1 MTAFDLL
8 NSKFNQ
14 LIFVGTKCTK
24 VANLLK
30 FAQAVYKISCS
41 ETSGRRYGLTHWRMD
56 NYRPVYNWSF
66 LSKLLNALF
75 RLDSRPSWITTTCCH
90 HLSQPTV
97 SFTVLRLRCWR
108 FITTCTLWPIA
119 VSSRRVCLIWRRRLT
134 PFVFRAQE
142 SHGQVAHVHWDLEI
156 WACSVRLMHDDL
168 HWLVI
173 PQRVQYK
180 LAVTVHRCLRHR
192 APRYLADYCVPVSE
206 VADRQHLWSARC
218 RQLSVPRVRRSTFG
232 NRDFLSPDQESA
244 GSSCCPRTI

>member
-90 HLSQPTV
+90 HLSQSTV
-97 SFTVLRLRCWR
+97 SFTVRRLRCWR
-108 FITTCTLWPIA
+108 CDDLLLAADGQVSALCLLDLTAAFDSPSLSSAPSSK
-119 VSSRRVCLIWRRRLT
+119 VSS
-134 PFVFRAQE
+134 
-142 SHGQVAHVHWDLEI
+142 HN
-156 WACSVRLMHDDL
+156 
-168 HWLVI
+168 
-173 PQRVQYK
+173 
-180 LAVTVHRCLRHR
+180 
-192 APRYLADYCVPVSE
+192 YCVPVSE
-206 VADRQHLWSARC
+206 VAGCQHLRSAILC
-218 RQLSVPRVRRSTFG
+218 HQLSVPRVRRSTFG
-232 NRDFLSPDQESA
+232 TRAFSVAAPRVWNSLPDYLQDPGVDPEQFRRDLKTYLFA
-244 GSSCCPRTI
+244 GHSKR